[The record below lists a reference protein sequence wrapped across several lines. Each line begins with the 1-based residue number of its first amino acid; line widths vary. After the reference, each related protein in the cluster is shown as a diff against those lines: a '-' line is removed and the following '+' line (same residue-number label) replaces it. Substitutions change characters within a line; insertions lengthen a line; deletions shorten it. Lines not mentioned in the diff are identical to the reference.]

1 VAADF
6 FVLKMQRSFGTG
18 NDRAVMETC
27 DDAAVSKLSAVQKGY
42 YKVVIVTCS
51 GKESSWKCRH
61 HLLSCLFILMV
72 PSVLACTHGASH
84 SLIYDITHLCVC
96 VCACVRV
103 GHLDFFCC
111 QF

>member
-1 VAADF
+1 MAADF

-51 GKESSWKCRH
+51 GKESSWKWRH

-72 PSVLACTHGASH
+72 PSVLACTHGARH

-96 VCACVRV
+96 VCAFVRV
-103 GHLDFFCC
+103 GHLDYFCC